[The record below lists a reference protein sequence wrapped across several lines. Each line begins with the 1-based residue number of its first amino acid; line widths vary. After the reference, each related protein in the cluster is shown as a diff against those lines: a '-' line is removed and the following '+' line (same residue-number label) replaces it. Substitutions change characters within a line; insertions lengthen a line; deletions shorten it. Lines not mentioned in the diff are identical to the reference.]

1 MIWNPVY
8 GAPLSCY
15 DIGIKSRKEVF
26 SLKELT
32 NHPMSRPFTFEG
44 DRTHGVLV
52 LHGFT
57 ATPGTVLPLGQAL
70 AEDGH
75 YVRGILLPGHGTTVE
90 EMNACTGL
98 HWLRAAQK
106 AFDEMADVCENVSV
120 VGLSMGGTLTLL
132 LAETRPVYKAVP
144 IAPALKTYRRAS
156 RLAPAF
162 QRALPYLNS
171 RPGKT
176 PEDFLSDYNLTY
188 GCTPLPA
195 LTQLEHMMRAA
206 RRGLPRIDCPLLVV
220 RAGKDRT
227 VHALGIEWILRE
239 AGSRHKEYLLLPESP
254 HVCTLAGEREFLFAK
269 VRDFLHT

>member
-1 MIWNPVY
+1 MNKPVY
-8 GAPLSCY
+8 ETPLSCY
-15 DIGIKSRKEVF
+15 DNGIKCRKEVL

-32 NHPMSRPFTFEG
+32 NHPMSQPFTFEG

-70 AEDGH
+70 AKDGH

-90 EMNACTGL
+90 DMNKCTGL
-98 HWLRAAQK
+98 DWLRAAQK
-106 AFDEMADVCENVSV
+106 AFDEMAAICEKVSV

-144 IAPALKTYRRAS
+144 IAPALKIYRRSS

-162 QRALPYLNS
+162 QHTIPYLDSHAENE
-171 RPGKT
+171 
-176 PEDFLSDYNLTY
+176 PEDFLSDYNVTY

-195 LTQLEHMMRAA
+195 LTQLGHMMRAA
-206 RRGLPRIDCPLLVV
+206 RRGLTRVDCPLLVV

-239 AGSRHKEYLLLPESP
+239 TSSRHKELLLLPESP
-254 HVCTLAGEREFLFAK
+254 HVCTLAGEREFLFFK
-269 VRDFLHT
+269 VTNFLHH